1 MQSQTPQT
9 PQTTFRAQLA
19 RAWNTVWRRPL
30 PKLSAL
36 LLAFLFWAVI
46 IASDP
51 SLLRERT
58 FSSAVVS
65 VQGIE
70 LLRNRGYIVM
80 EDLTSEPIV
89 VRMRVEVKQAD
100 YDRVTAASFAPQ
112 LNLAQQITGAGTQQV
127 RFTPTYENIGTVV
140 SFEPEFI
147 EVTVEPYATRRVPVV
162 IEKAGE
168 NAELIWTSQP
178 VSDPSTLTV
187 TGPKSLVDQV
197 RRVVATLP
205 MNSLTVDRPED
216 SLTATIELQDAAGLP
231 VTSPLLRVTNESIDT
246 DSVRIDVLVYP
257 MKEIPVSVDSAVT
270 GIPAHG
276 YRLGEVRIMPDTV
289 FVAGA
294 PEALSTMDALY
305 VNAPV
310 DVNGQDRSQAVILT
324 LGNTPGLTYNSVDTV
339 LVEVDIVPAIHVH
352 TYNGLSVTVMGVEPD
367 LVAKLSRPSMSAV
380 ISGEYQQV
388 ESLTWESVH
397 LYVDAAGLSA
407 GTHTLEVLCRVD
419 GTEEYVFEPELP
431 RVTLTLSQAP

>member
-246 DSVRIDVLVYP
+246 DSVRIDV
-257 MKEIPVSVDSAVT
+257 
-270 GIPAHG
+270 
-276 YRLGEVRIMPDTV
+276 
-289 FVAGA
+289 
-294 PEALSTMDALY
+294 
-305 VNAPV
+305 
-310 DVNGQDRSQAVILT
+310 
-324 LGNTPGLTYNSVDTV
+324 
-339 LVEVDIVPAIHVH
+339 
-352 TYNGLSVTVMGVEPD
+352 
-367 LVAKLSRPSMSAV
+367 
-380 ISGEYQQV
+380 
-388 ESLTWESVH
+388 
-397 LYVDAAGLSA
+397 
-407 GTHTLEVLCRVD
+407 
-419 GTEEYVFEPELP
+419 
-431 RVTLTLSQAP
+431 